1 MKILEVV
8 ILCGFALES
17 VSKWNSLEYII
28 WITFAG
34 VMIWNEIKA
43 LTGTKLRSRLERKIL
58 DTRAQTEGASK

>member
-1 MKILEVV
+1 MKILEKV

-17 VSKWNSLEYII
+17 VSECNSLEYII

-43 LTGTKLRSRLERKIL
+43 LTGTKLRSRLKRKIK
-58 DTRAQTEGASK
+58 S